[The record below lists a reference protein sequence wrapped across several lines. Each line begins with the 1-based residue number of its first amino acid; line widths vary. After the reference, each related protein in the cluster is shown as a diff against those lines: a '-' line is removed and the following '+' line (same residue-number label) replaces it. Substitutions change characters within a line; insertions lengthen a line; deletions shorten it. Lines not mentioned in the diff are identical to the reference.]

1 MTPRAHCTS
10 KPLASPL
17 KQTLSPLKKTLLS
30 TCLLAGTAAI
40 SSAAAQTLPVFPD
53 SDYSDQVA
61 TVEDILGYPLAS
73 KVSTPEAIQRYYQHL
88 ADQHPDRIRLL
99 PYATSWEGRQL
110 FYVVISSAENLGQ
123 LDQFESNMRQLAD
136 PRQLNDDDAESL
148 IEQTPASIWIAN
160 SVHGNEI
167 SPAEASMATAYHLLA
182 DQSERTASLLDETL
196 IYIDPM
202 QNPDGR
208 ARFVSRYYATV
219 GLNPSTDRISAE
231 HNEPWP
237 NGRTNHYLF
246 DMNRD
251 WLALTQPETRGRI
264 DALLNSYP
272 LIFIDSHEMGGD
284 LPYYFS
290 PEAHPFN
297 PHITEPQRE
306 VLEWVGRSNAGWFD
320 DFGYDYFTREIFDAF
335 YPGYGASWPLYQ
347 GAISMTYE
355 MGSARGH
362 HFRTRDGEVLTYG
375 DGVQQN
381 FVAFMSSIE
390 LAAERGDELQQR
402 FYQYRKNAIEQGSRG
417 DVRSYVFPATRDA
430 AGHQKLAAVLSE
442 QGIEV
447 KVADEGFSACG
458 TDYQAGAYIVNAAQ
472 PTYHLI
478 RTLLDENVPM
488 DEDFIEEQERL
499 RANNLPDQIYDVT
512 AWSLPLMFN
521 LDVEACASAP
531 RVASTTFSGERI
543 AAGSVENPDAEY
555 GYIVPWGDMNAV
567 RFLSA
572 AIQQGLRVRSS
583 DLEFIHDSKAR
594 FPSGSLV
601 LSRAGNPDDLT
612 EVVTQL
618 ASDTG
623 AEVTGIDSSWMRQGP
638 NVGSANVKTMHAPNI
653 AMAWDEPTNVLSAG
667 STRFVIEREGNYP
680 VTAIRPAQLRSADL
694 SRYQVLILPATAS
707 GDYSQAFGEQGSEHI
722 RRWVENGGVLIT
734 LGNATRFVV
743 DGENPMLN
751 SAVENKVQPEEV
763 ARINRDTAELI
774 TNDAQLNHRIQDHE
788 AAPDWVSGVLAR
800 VNVDQ
805 EHWLTAGVP
814 EQVHSLFVG
823 RDIYSPL
830 TINHGRN
837 VAYFAGPDE
846 VLASGYLWQEN
857 REQIAYKPLVMV
869 QPQGRGMVISFTQ
882 EPNYRAYMDGMQV
895 LLFNAIFRGAAHAQP
910 TR

>member
-1 MTPRAHCTS
+1 MTLQHFCRNRVTRA
-10 KPLASPL
+10 LAATAL
-17 KQTLSPLKKTLLS
+17 CALS
-30 TCLLAGTAAI
+30 ATAFADTT
-40 SSAAAQTLPVFPD
+40 QTLPMFPEA
-53 SDYSDQVA
+53 DYRSSVA
-61 TVEDILGYPLAS
+61 TVEDVLGYPLAS
-73 KVSTPEAIQRYYQHL
+73 RVSSPEAIRRYYDHL
-88 ADQHPDRIRLL
+88 VAEHPEQIKLV
-99 PYATSWEGRQL
+99 PYATSWEGREL
-110 FYVVISSAENLGQ
+110 FYVVISSADNLAN
-123 LDQFESNMRQLAD
+123 LNQFESNMRQLAD
-136 PRQLNDDDAESL
+136 PRSLNESEANTL
-148 IEQTPASIWIAN
+148 VEQTPASIWIAN

-182 DQSERTASLLDETL
+182 DQSERTKQLLQDTVV
-196 IYIDPM
+196 YIDPM

-219 GLNPSTDRISAE
+219 GLEPSSDRLSAE

-264 DALLNSYP
+264 DALLQTYP

-290 PEAHPFN
+290 PEAHPYN

-306 VLEWVGRSNAGWFD
+306 VLEWVGRSNAGYFD

-362 HFRTRDGEVLTYG
+362 QFRTRDGDILTYG

-381 FVAFMSSIE
+381 FVAFMSTIE

-402 FYQYRKNAIEQGSRG
+402 FYQYRKGAIEQGSRG

-430 AGHQKLAAVLSE
+430 AGHQKLASVLTE

-447 KVADEGFSACG
+447 RVADEAFSVCG
-458 TDYQAGAYIVNAAQ
+458 NDYTAGAYVINAAQ

-478 RTLLDENVPM
+478 RTLLDDNVPM

-521 LDVEACASAP
+521 LDVDSCDQALGVTSS
-531 RVASTTFSGERI
+531 VFDGERI
-543 AAGSVENPDAEY
+543 APGVVQNADAEY
-555 GYIVPWGDMNAV
+555 GFIVPWGDMNAV

-572 AIQQGLRVRSS
+572 ALQQGLRVRSS
-583 DLEFIHDSKAR
+583 DMEFVHDSKAR
-594 FPSGSLV
+594 YPAGSLV
-601 LSRAGNPDDLT
+601 VSRAGNPDDLNQRLATLAT
-612 EVVTQL
+612 E
-618 ASDTG
+618 TG
-623 AEVTGIDSSWMRQGP
+623 AQVIGIDSSWMRSGP
-638 NVGSANVKTMHAPNI
+638 NVGSANVKTVHAPRI
-653 AMAWDEPTNVLSAG
+653 AMAWDEPANVLSAG

-694 SRYQVLILPATAS
+694 SQYNVLLLPATAG
-707 GDYSQAFGEQGSEHI
+707 GDYTQALGESGQQNI

-734 LGNATRFVV
+734 LGNATRFAVEG
-743 DGENPMLN
+743 DEPLLN
-751 SAVENKVQPEEV
+751 SMVENKVQPEEV
-763 ARINRDTAELI
+763 ARIERDTAALI

-788 AAPDWVSGVLAR
+788 ASPDWVSGVLAR

-837 VAYFAGPDE
+837 VAYFQGPDE
-846 VLASGYLWQEN
+846 VLASGYLWDEN
-857 REQIAYKPLVMV
+857 REQIAYKPLLMV

-882 EPNYRAYMDGMQV
+882 EPNYRAYMDGLQV